1 MASSLDVAVV
11 SIERPQPKP
20 PDISN
25 RYGVLSTINDD
36 IDGVHLRSESGTS
49 SSVSLVNDNNSRMG
63 AVKPSVPV
71 SPLGCDTVSSNP
83 ASPLGRGV
91 SVRIP
96 ASSVDNDVSVSPALP
111 LGSNV
116 RVNPVLRKGS
126 MSVSHLTESSLG
138 NDPVESISANAMDSS
153 ELMRIRGYVNRYPA
167 IVMVDGGSTGNFIDS
182 KYVQEYQLHKHKLGE
197 AKAVRLADGST
208 HLCRSYVTCYV
219 RMGTLKQLITLNVIP
234 LDGYDA
240 ILGIP

>member
-96 ASSVDNDVSVSPALP
+96 ASSVDNDVSVSLHYH
-111 LGSNV
+111 LG
-116 RVNPVLRKGS
+116 
-126 MSVSHLTESSLG
+126 
-138 NDPVESISANAMDSS
+138 
-153 ELMRIRGYVNRYPA
+153 
-167 IVMVDGGSTGNFIDS
+167 VM
-182 KYVQEYQLHKHKLGE
+182 
-197 AKAVRLADGST
+197 
-208 HLCRSYVTCYV
+208 
-219 RMGTLKQLITLNVIP
+219 
-234 LDGYDA
+234 
-240 ILGIP
+240 